1 MASSLTAAVQ
11 GFERLSLASS
21 SRNGCSIS
29 GSQYGS
35 MQGSALSGA
44 PRQLSSASFIAPRLP
59 ALARRQVSVQTAPGL
74 QILAKQNA
82 LKRTR
87 QNEKRRAYH
96 KARKSEMSTRI
107 KKVLMLTE
115 QLKGKP
121 EDAQENLTL
130 VEKYISEAYKIIDKS
145 AKVGTIHKNRA
156 NRRKSRLA
164 FAKKSVEVAL
174 GLYTPP
180 PPPEV
185 RAASSKV
192 ADEDQADKVTVV
204 SV

>member
-1 MASSLTAAVQ
+1 MMLSRYLRDTFLVFLIIRLLEGDVEDWCVLFVQ
-11 GFERLSLASS
+11 
-21 SRNGCSIS
+21 
-29 GSQYGS
+29 
-35 MQGSALSGA
+35 
-44 PRQLSSASFIAPRLP
+44 
-59 ALARRQVSVQTAPGL
+59 
-74 QILAKQNA
+74 
-82 LKRTR
+82 
-87 QNEKRRAYH
+87 
-96 KARKSEMSTRI
+96 
-107 KKVLMLTE
+107 
-115 QLKGKP
+115 
-121 EDAQENLTL
+121 
-130 VEKYISEAYKIIDKS
+130 
-145 AKVGTIHKNRA
+145 VGTIHKNRA